1 MREGG
6 KQKGIREKV
15 RGGGD
20 NVRGGNEGRGREE
33 TM

>member
-1 MREGG
+1 MRGGGDNVREGG

-15 RGGGD
+15 RGGG
-20 NVRGGNEGRGREE
+20 GEE